1 MEFFF
6 TRLKSFLKVTSIH
19 NPGNLLQN
27 TEKKLAYPE
36 CCKQA
41 QNIGKPLKN
50 LDIYSP
56 LLHSKT
62 NWTPC
67 RDTSHLRAEHLLHF
81 TLYNSTVYISQNPS
95 YHEPWAHKFAIRR
108 ANIFL
113 FRTQLL
119 YNMGHM
125 DMGLSPEDGASIP
138 QSLTDGFGLF
148 VGHMTALHLPP
159 SPALHYF

>member
-41 QNIGKPLKN
+41 KNIGNPSKILKN
-50 LDIYSP
+50 IHSP
-56 LLHSKT
+56 LLHTKT

-67 RDTSHLRAEHLLHF
+67 RDTSHLRAEHLLLF
-81 TLYNSTVYISQNPS
+81 TP
-95 YHEPWAHKFAIRR
+95 HC
-108 ANIFL
+108 
-113 FRTQLL
+113 
-119 YNMGHM
+119 G
-125 DMGLSPEDGASIP
+125 
-138 QSLTDGFGLF
+138 
-148 VGHMTALHLPP
+148 VGSGEEGEGTN
-159 SPALHYF
+159 